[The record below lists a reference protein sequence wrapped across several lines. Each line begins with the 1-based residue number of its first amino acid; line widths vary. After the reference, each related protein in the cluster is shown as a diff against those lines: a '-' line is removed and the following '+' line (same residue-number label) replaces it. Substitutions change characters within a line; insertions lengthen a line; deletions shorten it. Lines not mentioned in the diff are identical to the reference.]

1 MIKTFSKMD
10 YLPHDAAMLVST
22 VNMFLRDEEY
32 DSIESLC
39 YAFDRNVDEMK
50 SSLAD
55 NGYVYCEA
63 QKQFRPIGFDQ

>member
-1 MIKTFSKMD
+1 MD

-50 SSLAD
+50 SYLAD